1 MMDYRNHSRPRR
13 QHGLLTR
20 CCFATLFISSSL
32 SSAFTPG
39 EGDGFFSL
47 AAYQRSRARETS
59 KFLDASRFHFQI
71 LLVDNT
77 NFHGRVA
84 ESILSRIVEYNDA
97 RCILF
102 PSSSTIVTHA
112 PLDVSLDGS
121 APQDAIDICNSL
133 GLDEC
138 SELGTSFNLSTS
150 LDEYDLI
157 IALDDDIQNLI
168 LRSLPEDRSGYE
180 QKCRLLS
187 EFLSV
192 EFCNVNDN
200 NIINGDESDKKLY
213 EEKVINMLE
222 PDLWER
228 VQPFYNDL
236 TSLSKDKSNGSID
249 SGSGVIST
257 QAKNIHEPRMILSK
271 SGAAIPNTEGW
282 PIVEAAMIMACAGI
296 TRFCLDTMDRQFDES
311 FQNLLDL
318 HFNELSDLEYSLEEA
333 DDQLRKG
340 SLSITGYF
348 SPKERKKRIQKHM
361 EQLRLLLLGK

>member
-1 MMDYRNHSRPRR
+1 MIDYPYHPRPSRR
-13 QHGLLTR
+13 QQHGILVR
-20 CCFATLFISSSL
+20 CFATLFISSL

-59 KFLDASRFHFQI
+59 KCLDASRFHFQI
-71 LLVDNT
+71 LLVDNN
-77 NFHGRVA
+77 NFHGRIA

-112 PLDVSLDGS
+112 PLDVSLDAS
-121 APQDAIDICNSL
+121 APQDAMDVCNSL

-138 SELGTSFNLSTS
+138 SELGTLFNLSTS

-157 IALDDDIQNLI
+157 IALDDDIQSLI
-168 LRSLPEDRSGYE
+168 LRSLPVDRSGYE

-192 EFCNVNDN
+192 DFCNVNDN
-200 NIINGDESDKKLY
+200 INNDESKKLH
-213 EEKVINMLE
+213 EEKIINMLE
-222 PDLWER
+222 PELWER
-228 VQPFYNDL
+228 VEPFYNEL
-236 TSLSKDKSNGSID
+236 MSSYKDKSSGSID
-249 SGSGVIST
+249 SGYVIST
-257 QAKNIHEPRMILSK
+257 QSKDIHEPRMILSK
-271 SGAAIPNTEGW
+271 SGAAVPNTEGW

-318 HFNELSDLEYSLEEA
+318 HFNKLSDLEYTLEEA
-333 DDQLRKG
+333 DAQLRKG
-340 SLSITGYF
+340 SFSVTGYF

-361 EQLRLLLLGK
+361 DQLKLLLLGK